1 MQNPGAYLMTS
12 IKQKNRS
19 FNYKIYRVII
29 CMEPQNIKWTREEE
43 LNFIKEISQGQ
54 QIEQLATKHNRST
67 SSMDLR
73 LKKIIYENVLAG
85 KSIDTISKAL
95 KLTQDI
101 VRQHFISYKEFRE
114 KYKGV
119 ADIDNVN
126 PDLIKITS
134 DQQNLIKNDV
144 QSGGDMLVSKV
155 NNKIKQLESEN
166 NMIRT
171 IIENKELRAK
181 MNKMVKD
188 GTIDYNVKLLIREF
202 NKRSKK

>member
-1 MQNPGAYLMTS
+1 
-12 IKQKNRS
+12 
-19 FNYKIYRVII
+19 
-29 CMEPQNIKWTREEE
+29 MEPQNIKWTREEE